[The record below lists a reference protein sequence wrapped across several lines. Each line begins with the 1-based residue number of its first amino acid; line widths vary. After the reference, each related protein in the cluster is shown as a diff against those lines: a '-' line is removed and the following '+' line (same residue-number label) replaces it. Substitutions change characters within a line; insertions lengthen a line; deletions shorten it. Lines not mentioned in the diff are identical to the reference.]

1 MRSPKHSLL
10 RTIRSFFLNG
20 VGKSVALIEF
30 QRQIARERKA
40 LARLSDDQ
48 LRDIGVSQKDAL
60 HESGRSVF
68 EIPANR
74 LKRKRLQRT
83 DLAKM
88 SSRPNRNQC

>member
-1 MRSPKHSLL
+1 MRTSKHSFF
-10 RTIRSFFLNG
+10 RTICSFLVNG

-48 LRDIGVSQKDAL
+48 LRDIGLSRKDAL
-60 HESGRSVF
+60 RESSRSVF